1 MNFMKTYRGF
11 TLIEVLVVLILIG
24 IIASFVTLS
33 IETRHP
39 TKQLFQEAQR
49 LAALLTLAQQ
59 EAIMATKEMGLRMDE
74 QGYQFY
80 ELVEDSWQLIK
91 QDDVF
96 RSYQFPLP
104 MTLDLQIEGTATSL
118 ASQIPQIMLFSSGEI
133 LPFRV
138 TLNTQPPQT
147 FGYQLEGTLNGQ
159 FHIYSEETL

>member
-1 MNFMKTYRGF
+1 MKKHHGF

-39 TKQLFQEAQR
+39 TKQLYQETQR

-59 EAIMATKEMGLRMDE
+59 EAIMATKEVGLHIDE

-80 ELVEDSWQLIK
+80 ELVGETWQLIK

-96 RSYQFPLP
+96 RPYHFTLP
-104 MTLDLQIEGTATSL
+104 IKIDLQVEGSTVSFT
-118 ASQIPQIMLFSSGEI
+118 SQIPQIMLFSSGEI
-133 LPFRV
+133 IPFHLI
-138 TLNTQPPQT
+138 LNTEPPQNIMYKLV
-147 FGYQLEGTLNGQ
+147 GELSGQ
-159 FHIYSEETL
+159 FNIDSESLP